1 MKPNATSNT
10 SNATPDLNTRTRE
23 IMSHG
28 SHRAYEVRT
37 VGAVVLMVTGKDP
50 LTKSAVEAAASQYK
64 A

>member
-1 MKPNATSNT
+1 
-10 SNATPDLNTRTRE
+10 
-23 IMSHG
+23 MSHG

>member
-1 MKPNATSNT
+1 MPP
-10 SNATPDLNTRTRE
+10 PDLNTRTRE

-50 LTKSAVEAAASQYK
+50 LTKSSVEAAASQYK